1 MQHFKRNKQLFN
13 IKFWFYWFYNQI
25 DNLALVRTPFVEGN
39 YSIAIYTFNTKKN
52 AFIDYNTVKISINE
66 TYGLNEIMRVHSMN
80 PPIRIKAGE
89 TGAIEVIFFL
99 N

>member
-1 MQHFKRNKQLFN
+1 LT
-13 IKFWFYWFYNQI
+13 IS
-25 DNLALVRTPFVEGN
+25 ALVRTPFVEGN
-39 YSIAIYTFNTKKN
+39 YSIAIYTFNTQKN
-52 AFIDYNTVKISINE
+52 AYIDYNTVKISINE